1 MKKFYNREAQLNK
14 LRDISKHIADSKG
27 RLSVVVGRRRVGKT
41 RLLNE
46 AFSASTK
53 EIANKNNYLYL
64 FISRK
69 SEAVLVDEFATIIK
83 NKFDAKFFQPNSLK
97 DIFEYLFHYA
107 TTQPLTL
114 VVDEFQD
121 IEKVN
126 SNLFSDLQNLWDS
139 YKNTTMMHFVCCGS
153 LYSLMTKIFKG
164 DKQPLLNRD
173 DHFFKIPPL
182 SPTFIR
188 QVMVDQNRYSAE
200 SMLLWWCLSGGIPKY
215 LEWLS
220 NTGENALD
228 DVDSDTSNREIKLVF
243 DELISSSSPL
253 IKEGVHRL
261 VEDFGSEHRT
271 YFDVLG
277 AIANGYTARSR
288 IENYLNI
295 GIGTILQNLES
306 DFDIIAKMRPI
317 TSKENSRDI
326 RYKIVDPFLR
336 FWFKFIYSNRSA
348 VEMENFDYIKKVLN
362 RDFET
367 FSGIELE
374 ALCESTLIE
383 SKQFNRIGSYWDNKG
398 ENEIDIVAINDFD
411 KRILIV
417 EVKRQFKRYSH
428 NKLVMK
434 SSGLLSKLKLKDYQI
449 DYQCFSLDN
458 LDEWLSKLFSTEL

>member
-14 LRDISKHIADSKG
+14 LRETSKHIADSKG

-46 AFSASTK
+46 AFSSGTK
-53 EIANKNNYLYL
+53 ELADKNNYLYL

-69 SEAVLVDEFATIIK
+69 SEAVLVDEFSMIIK
-83 NKFDAKFFQPNSLK
+83 NKFNAKFFQPRCLK

-114 VVDEFQD
+114 VIDEFQD

-126 SNLFSDLQNLWDS
+126 SSLFSDLQNLWDS

-182 SPTFIR
+182 SPTFIK
-188 QVMVDQNRYSAE
+188 QVMVDENRYSAE
-200 SMLLWWCLSGGIPKY
+200 NMLLWWCLSGGIPKY

-220 NTGENALD
+220 NASKNHLNDISSTEL
-228 DVDSDTSNREIKLVF
+228 KLVF
-243 DELISSSSPL
+243 DKLISSSSPL

-261 VEDFGSEHRT
+261 VDDFGSEHRT

-317 TSKENSRDI
+317 TSKENSRDV
-326 RYKIVDPFLR
+326 RYKIIDPFLR

-362 RDFET
+362 RDFDT

-374 ALCESTLIE
+374 ALCEAILIE
-383 SKQFNRIGSYWDNKG
+383 SKQFNRIGSYWDKKG

-411 KRILIV
+411 KRILII
-417 EVKRQFKRYSH
+417 EVKRQLKRYSH

-434 SSGLLSKLKLKDYQI
+434 SSGLLSKLKLKKYQI

-458 LDEWLSKLFSTEL
+458 LDEQLKLFTTKK

>member
-1 MKKFYNREAQLNK
+1 MKKFYNREGQLNK
-14 LRDISKHIADSKG
+14 LRDISNRIADSKG

-46 AFSASTK
+46 AFSGDSVD
-53 EIANKNNYLYL
+53 KNNYLYL

-69 SEAVLVDEFATIIK
+69 SEAVLVDEFAAIIR
-83 NKFDAKFFQPNSLK
+83 NKFDAKFFQPSSLK

-126 SNLFSDLQNLWDS
+126 NSLFSDLQNLWDS
-139 YKNTTMMHFVCCGS
+139 YKNTTMIHFVCCGS
-153 LYSLMTKIFKG
+153 LYSLMTKIFK
-164 DKQPLLNRD
+164 DAKQPLLNRD
-173 DHFFKIPPL
+173 DHFFKILPL
-182 SPTFIR
+182 SPTFIK
-188 QVMVDQNRYSAE
+188 QVMVDQNCYSAE
-200 SMLLWWCLSGGIPKY
+200 NMLLWWCLSGGIPKY

-220 NTGENALD
+220 NTDENALINSSST
-228 DVDSDTSNREIKLVF
+228 DVKLVF
-243 DELISSSSPL
+243 DELISSGSPL

-295 GIGTILQNLES
+295 GIGTILQSLES

-317 TSKENSRDI
+317 TSKENSRDV

-336 FWFKFIYSNRSA
+336 FWFRFIYSNRSA
-348 VEMENFDYIKKVLN
+348 VEMENFDYIKKILN
-362 RDFET
+362 RDFDT
-367 FSGIELE
+367 FSGLELE
-374 ALCESTLIE
+374 ALCEAILIE
-383 SKQFNRIGSYWDNKG
+383 SKLFNRIGSYWDKKG
-398 ENEIDIVAINDFD
+398 ENEIDIVAINDLD

-417 EVKRQFKRYSH
+417 EVKRQLKRYSH
-428 NKLVMK
+428 NTLVMK
-434 SSGLLSKLKLKDYQI
+434 SSGLLERLKLKNYHI
-449 DYQCFSLDN
+449 EYQCFSLDN
-458 LDEWLSKLFSTEL
+458 LDNFLEKKFE

>member
-1 MKKFYNREAQLNK
+1 
-14 LRDISKHIADSKG
+14 
-27 RLSVVVGRRRVGKT
+27 
-41 RLLNE
+41 
-46 AFSASTK
+46 
-53 EIANKNNYLYL
+53 
-64 FISRK
+64 
-69 SEAVLVDEFATIIK
+69 
-83 NKFDAKFFQPNSLK
+83 
-97 DIFEYLFHYA
+97 
-107 TTQPLTL
+107 
-114 VVDEFQD
+114 
-121 IEKVN
+121 
-126 SNLFSDLQNLWDS
+126 
-139 YKNTTMMHFVCCGS
+139 
-153 LYSLMTKIFKG
+153 MTKIFKG

-182 SPTFIR
+182 SPTYIK

-200 SMLLWWCLSGGIPKY
+200 NMLLWWCLSGGIPKY

-220 NTGENALD
+220 NTGENALI
-228 DVDSDTSNREIKLVF
+228 DVGSDASSTDVKLVF

-277 AIANGYTARSR
+277 AIANGYTARAR
-288 IENYLNI
+288 IENYLGI

-317 TSKENSRDI
+317 TSKENSRDV

-348 VEMENFDYIKKVLN
+348 VEMENFDYINKVLN
-362 RDFET
+362 RDFDT

-374 ALCESTLIE
+374 ALFEAILIE

-417 EVKRQFKRYSH
+417 EVKRQLKRYSH

-434 SSGLLSKLKLKDYQI
+434 SSGLLAKLKLKNYRI

-458 LDEWLSKLFSTEL
+458 LDKVINGGFW

>member
-1 MKKFYNREAQLNK
+1 MA
-14 LRDISKHIADSKG
+14 
-27 RLSVVVGRRRVGKT
+27 T
-41 RLLNE
+41 T
-46 AFSASTK
+46 SASK
-53 EIANKNNYLYL
+53 
-64 FISRK
+64 
-69 SEAVLVDEFATIIK
+69 
-83 NKFDAKFFQPNSLK
+83 P
-97 DIFEYLFHYA
+97 
-107 TTQPLTL
+107 
-114 VVDEFQD
+114 
-121 IEKVN
+121 
-126 SNLFSDLQNLWDS
+126 
-139 YKNTTMMHFVCCGS
+139 M
-153 LYSLMTKIFKG
+153 
-164 DKQPLLNRD
+164 
-173 DHFFKIPPL
+173 PL
-182 SPTFIR
+182 SPTFIK

-200 SMLLWWCLSGGIPKY
+200 NMLLWWCLSGGIPKY

-220 NTGENALD
+220 NTGENALV
-228 DVDSDTSNREIKLVF
+228 DVGSDASSTEVKLVF

-317 TSKENSRDI
+317 TSKENSRDV

-348 VEMENFDYIKKVLN
+348 VEMENFDYIKKLLN
-362 RDFET
+362 RDFDT

-374 ALCESTLIE
+374 ALCEAILIE

-411 KRILIV
+411 KKILIV

-428 NKLVMK
+428 NKLVIK
-434 SSGLLSKLKLKDYQI
+434 SSGLLSKLKLKNYQI

-458 LDEWLSKLFSTEL
+458 LDEWLKY

>member
-1 MKKFYNREAQLNK
+1 MKKFYNRELQLNK
-14 LRDISKHIADSKG
+14 LRDTSNLIVNSKG

-46 AFSASTK
+46 AFSVGTK
-53 EIANKNNYLYL
+53 KLTDKNNYLYF

-69 SEAVLVDEFATIIK
+69 SEAALVDEFTTIIK
-83 NKFDAKFFQPNSLK
+83 NKFDTKFFQPSNLK

-107 TTQPLTL
+107 TTRPLTL

-121 IEKVN
+121 IAKVN
-126 SNLFSDLQNLWDS
+126 SSLFSELQNLWDS

-182 SPTFIR
+182 SPTYIK

-200 SMLLWWCLSGGIPKY
+200 NMLLWWCLSGGIPKY

-220 NTGENALD
+220 NTGENALI
-228 DVDSDTSNREIKLVF
+228 DVGSDASGTDVKLVF

-277 AIANGYTARSR
+277 AIANGYTARAR
-288 IENYLNI
+288 IENYLGI

-317 TSKENSRDI
+317 TSKENSRDV

-348 VEMENFDYIKKVLN
+348 VEMENFDYINKVLN
-362 RDFET
+362 RDFDT

-374 ALCESTLIE
+374 ALFEAILIE

-417 EVKRQFKRYSH
+417 EVKRQLKRYSH

-434 SSGLLSKLKLKDYQI
+434 SSGLLAKLKLKNYRI

-458 LDEWLSKLFSTEL
+458 LDKVINGGFW

>member
-1 MKKFYNREAQLNK
+1 MKKFYNREVQLNK

-46 AFSASTK
+46 AFSAGTK
-53 EIANKNNYLYL
+53 EVADKNNYLYL

-69 SEAVLVDEFATIIK
+69 SEAALVDEFATIIN

-107 TTQPLTL
+107 TTQSLTL

-126 SNLFSDLQNLWDS
+126 SSLFSDLQNLWDS

-173 DHFFKIPPL
+173 DYFFKIPPL
-182 SPTFIR
+182 SPSFIK
-188 QVMVDQNRYSAE
+188 QVMIDQNRYSAE

-220 NTGENALD
+220 NTGENALV
-228 DVDSDTSNREIKLVF
+228 DVVSDTSNSEIKWFF

-348 VEMENFDYIKKVLN
+348 VEMENFDYIKKILN
-362 RDFET
+362 RDFDT

-374 ALCESTLIE
+374 ALCEAILIE
-383 SKQFNRIGSYWDNKG
+383 SNQYNRIGSYWDTKG
-398 ENEIDIVAINDFD
+398 ENEIDLVAINDLD

-417 EVKRQFKRYSH
+417 EVKRQLKRYSH

-434 SSGLLSKLKLKDYQI
+434 SSGLLEKLKLKDYRI

-458 LDEWLSKLFSTEL
+458 FDELLD

>member
-1 MKKFYNREAQLNK
+1 MKKFYNREIQLNK
-14 LRDISKHIADSKG
+14 LRDTSSNIVASKG

-46 AFSASTK
+46 AFSVDSVD
-53 EIANKNNYLYL
+53 KNNYLYL

-69 SEAVLVDEFATIIK
+69 SEAALVDEFVTIIK
-83 NKFDAKFFQPNSLK
+83 NKFEAKFFQPKCLK

-126 SNLFSDLQNLWDS
+126 SSLFSDLQNLWDS

-173 DHFFKIPPL
+173 DYFFKIQPL
-182 SPTFIR
+182 SPSFIK
-188 QVMVDQNRYSAE
+188 QVMVDQNSYSAE
-200 SMLLWWCLSGGIPKY
+200 KLLVWWCLSGGIPKY
-215 LEWLS
+215 LEWLV
-220 NTGENALD
+220 NIPNANGCIEGD
-228 DVDSDTSNREIKLVF
+228 NANVETIF
-243 DELISSSSPL
+243 GHLISNGSPL

-261 VEDFGSEHRT
+261 VEDFGSEHRS

-277 AIANGYTARSR
+277 AIANGYTSRAR
-288 IENYLNI
+288 IESYLNI

-317 TSKENSRDI
+317 SSKETSRDV

-336 FWFKFIYSNRSA
+336 FWFRFIYSNRSA
-348 VEMENFDYIKKVLN
+348 IEMENFEYIKKVIK
-362 RDFET
+362 RDFDT
-367 FSGIELE
+367 FSGLELE
-374 ALCESTLIE
+374 ALCEAILIE

-398 ENEIDIVAINDFD
+398 ENEIDIVAINDLD
-411 KRILIV
+411 KRLLIV
-417 EVKRQFKRYSH
+417 EVKRESKRYEH
-428 NKLVMK
+428 NKLVIK
-434 SSGLLSKLKLKDYQI
+434 SVGLLAKLKLKNYRVE
-449 DYQCFSLDN
+449 YQCFSLDK
-458 LDEWLSKLFSTEL
+458 LDEVLNSLSPNL

>member
-1 MKKFYNREAQLNK
+1 MKKFYNREIQLNK
-14 LRDISKHIADSKG
+14 LRDTSNHIAESKG

-46 AFSASTK
+46 AFSTDAK
-53 EIANKNNYLYL
+53 ELANKNNYLYL

-69 SEAVLVDEFATIIK
+69 SEAALVDEFTAVIK
-83 NKFDAKFFQPNSLK
+83 NKFDAKFFQPSSLK

-121 IEKVN
+121 IEKIN
-126 SNLFSDLQNLWDS
+126 SSLFSDLQNLWDS

-182 SPTFIR
+182 SPTFIK
-188 QVMVDQNRYSAE
+188 QVMVDQNRYCAE
-200 SMLLWWCLSGGIPKY
+200 NMLLWWCLSGGIPKY

-220 NTGENALD
+220 NTGENDLI
-228 DVDSDTSNREIKLVF
+228 DTGSEASNAEIKLVF
-243 DELISSSSPL
+243 DKLISSSSPL

-295 GIGTILQNLES
+295 GIGTILQNLEG
-306 DFDIIAKMRPI
+306 DFDILAKMRPI
-317 TSKENSRDI
+317 TSSENSRDV

-362 RDFET
+362 RDFDT
-367 FSGIELE
+367 FSGGELE
-374 ALCESTLIE
+374 ALCEAILIE

-417 EVKRQFKRYSH
+417 EVKRQLKRYSH
-428 NKLVMK
+428 NKLVIK
-434 SSGLLSKLKLKDYQI
+434 SSGLLSKLKLKNYQV

-458 LDEWLSKLFSTEL
+458 LDEQLGKLFTTEL

>member
-1 MKKFYNREAQLNK
+1 MKKFYNREIQLNK
-14 LRDISKHIADSKG
+14 LRDTSNHIAESKG

-46 AFSASTK
+46 AFSTDAK
-53 EIANKNNYLYL
+53 ELANKNNYLYL

-69 SEAVLVDEFATIIK
+69 SEAALVDEFTAVIK
-83 NKFDAKFFQPNSLK
+83 NKFDAKFFQPSSLK

-121 IEKVN
+121 IEKIN
-126 SNLFSDLQNLWDS
+126 SSLFSDLQNLWDS

-182 SPTFIR
+182 SPTFIK
-188 QVMVDQNRYSAE
+188 QVMVDQNRYCAE
-200 SMLLWWCLSGGIPKY
+200 NMLLWWCLSGGIPKY

-220 NTGENALD
+220 NTGENDLI
-228 DVDSDTSNREIKLVF
+228 DTGSEASNAEIKLVF
-243 DELISSSSPL
+243 DKLISSSSPL

-295 GIGTILQNLES
+295 GIGTILQNLEG
-306 DFDIIAKMRPI
+306 DFDILAKMRPI
-317 TSKENSRDI
+317 TSSENSRDV

-362 RDFET
+362 RDFDT
-367 FSGIELE
+367 FSGGELE
-374 ALCESTLIE
+374 ALCEAILIE

-411 KRILIV
+411 KRILII
-417 EVKRQFKRYSH
+417 EVKRQLKRYSH
-428 NKLVMK
+428 NKLVIK
-434 SSGLLSKLKLKDYQI
+434 SSGLLSKLKLKNYQV

-458 LDEWLSKLFSTEL
+458 LDEQLGKLFTTEL

>member
-46 AFSASTK
+46 AFSDGTK
-53 EIANKNNYLYL
+53 ELANKNNYLYL

-83 NKFDAKFFQPNSLK
+83 DKFEAKFFQPNSLK

-107 TTQPLTL
+107 TTQSLTL

-121 IEKVN
+121 IEKVD
-126 SNLFSDLQNLWDS
+126 SSLFSDLQNLWDS

-173 DHFFKIPPL
+173 DNFFKIPPL
-182 SPTFIR
+182 SPTFIK

-200 SMLLWWCLSGGIPKY
+200 NMLLWWCLSGGIPKY

-220 NTGENALD
+220 NTGENALV
-228 DVDSDTSNREIKLVF
+228 DVGSDASSTEVKLVF

-317 TSKENSRDI
+317 TSKENSRDV

-348 VEMENFDYIKKVLN
+348 VEMENFDYIKKLLN
-362 RDFET
+362 RDFDT

-374 ALCESTLIE
+374 ALCEAILIE

-411 KRILIV
+411 KKILIV

-428 NKLVMK
+428 NKLVIK
-434 SSGLLSKLKLKDYQI
+434 SSGLLSKLKLKNYQI

-458 LDEWLSKLFSTEL
+458 LDEWLKY

>member
-14 LRDISKHIADSKG
+14 LRDTSRHLEKSKG

-46 AFSASTK
+46 AFSVETEDK
-53 EIANKNNYLYL
+53 INYLYL

-69 SEAVLVDEFATIIK
+69 SETALVDEFAAIIR
-83 NKFDAKFFQPNSLK
+83 NKLDAKFFQPSGLK

-107 TTQPLTL
+107 NTQPLTL

-126 SNLFSDLQNLWDS
+126 SSLFSDLQNLWDH
-139 YKNTTMMHFVCCGS
+139 YKNTSMLHFVCCGS

-173 DHFFKIPPL
+173 DHFFKIQPL
-182 SPTFIR
+182 APTFIKKI
-188 QVMVDQNRYSAE
+188 MLDQDRYSPE
-200 SMLLWWCLSGGIPKY
+200 NMLLWWCLSGGIPKY

-220 NTGENALD
+220 HAGENAA
-228 DVDSDTSNREIKLVF
+228 VNGNSNNDEAKLIF
-243 DELISSSSPL
+243 EQLISSCSPL

-277 AIANGYTARSR
+277 AIASGYTARAR

-295 GIGTILQNLES
+295 GIGTILENL
-306 DFDIIAKMRPI
+306 DRHFDVIAKMRPI
-317 TSKENSRDI
+317 TSKENSRDV

-336 FWFKFIYSNRSA
+336 FWFRFIYSNRSA
-348 VEMENFDYIKKVLN
+348 VEMENFAYLKKVLN
-362 RDFET
+362 RDFT
-367 FSGIELE
+367 VFSGIELE
-374 ALCESTLIE
+374 ALFEAILIE

-398 ENEIDIVAINDFD
+398 ENEIDLVAINDLE

-434 SSGLLSKLKLKDYQI
+434 SSSVLTKLNLKSYQV

-458 LDEWLSKLFSTEL
+458 LESVIEGDFGHSELRF